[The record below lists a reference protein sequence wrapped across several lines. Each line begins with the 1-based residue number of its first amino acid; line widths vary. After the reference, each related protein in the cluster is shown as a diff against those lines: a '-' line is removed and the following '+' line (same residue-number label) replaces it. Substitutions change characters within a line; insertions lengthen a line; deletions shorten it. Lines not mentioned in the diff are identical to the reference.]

1 MELNNKYQR
10 EKFIEFLEKDFL
22 NDFKKEI
29 RPAVSKGLSTI
40 QKAHTLGRS
49 KSLDLEVFE
58 FRLSGSLNRR
68 ISLTKDAFSIMKSTA
83 SFKALAVFYSEDNA
97 EWRISLMTLGAEKT
111 DGGKAKMTY
120 SNPKRYSYLLGEKA
134 KINTPTKYLITK
146 GRVIDFGDLK
156 SRFSLEVVNKDFYK
170 EISELFAKLVG
181 GKSSKGKTSH
191 LSLLK
196 LPFIEDKSRVSL
208 EFAVRLIGRIIFC
221 WFLREKHSKA
231 GKSLMP
237 KELLSLEAVNINK
250 DYYHGILEPI
260 FFKVLNEPIKSRE
273 EEYRSNFFESVPYLN
288 GGLFSPHND
297 DYFSLNKDKQTIN
310 HNIVVIPD
318 IWFKELFSVLETYN
332 FTIDENISFDEEL
345 SIDPEMLGRIFENLL
360 AEINP
365 ETGES
370 ARKSTGSYYTPR
382 VIVEYMVDE
391 SICSYLQTQTKISEN
406 KLRSIISYDFN
417 DDIKEIISAS
427 EKNKIIDALE
437 QVKILDPACGSGAF
451 PIGALQKIVF
461 ILQQVDADGKIWFEK
476 QIKNVSPEIKRVI
489 EREFENENFDYIR
502 KLGVVRKNI
511 YGIDIQPIA
520 TEISRL
526 RCFLTLIVDESIHD
540 DLENRGI
547 EPLPNLD
554 FKFVTANSLIGLPKP
569 SSSNQQGLFEDES
582 GIGELK
588 ELREMFFNASGVERE
603 KLKLQFVQAQ
613 NRMFEKVIEK
623 KRGGMADLTTK
634 LTTWKPF
641 EHKASSWF
649 DPEWMFGIK
658 EGFSILIGNPP
669 YVRQEEID
677 YKQELKSEYEIFN
690 SVSDLYTYFY
700 ERGFRLLINSGT
712 LAFIT
717 SSKFLRARYGTILRK
732 YLKENTTIRNIV
744 NFGDQHMFEAITNT
758 LIFIATK
765 QKAENNKFNYS
776 RNIDESD
783 KIIFSQNQLQGSEW
797 TIDSPDIINL
807 KNKIE
812 NKGVPLKKWNVQMFR
827 GLLTG
832 YNEAYV
838 IDTPTKDKLCKQD
851 KQNLALIKPIIR
863 GRNIREYSHNWNGE
877 WIIFIPW
884 HFPLQDDLS
893 VTKASKE
900 AEKIFAQTY
909 PSIFDHLSQFKENL
923 AKRNQSETGI
933 RYEWYAMQRYAA
945 DYMDDFKKEKIIWI
959 ELTDKNRFSYSEKE
973 EYILAGAFMMTGE
986 SLKYLLA
993 FLNSKLCLFYFS
1005 LICNSSGMATTQWK
1019 KFALEKVPIPKI
1031 DENKQKPFVEIVDKI
1046 LSITKTEDYSISPEK
1061 QAKVKEYENQID
1073 QMVYKLYDLS
1083 DEEIKIVE
1091 GVEK

>member
-1 MELNNKYQR
+1 MQLNNKYQR
-10 EKFIEFLEKDFL
+10 ENFIEFLEKDFL
-22 NDFKKEI
+22 NDFKKDI
-29 RPAVSKGLSTI
+29 RPVISKGLSTI

-58 FRLSGSLNRR
+58 FCLSGSLNKR

-83 SFKALAVFYSEDNA
+83 NFKSLAVFYSEDNA
-97 EWRISLMTLGAEKT
+97 EWRISLMTLSAEKT
-111 DGGKAKMTY
+111 DGGKAKLTY

-134 KINTPTKYLITK
+134 KINTPTRYLIAK
-146 GRVIDFGDLK
+146 GPVIDFSDLK

-170 EISELFAKLVG
+170 EISELFTKLVG
-181 GKSSKGKTSH
+181 GTSAKGKTNH

-196 LPFIEDKSRVSL
+196 LPFIENKSRISL

-221 WFLREKHSKA
+221 WFLREKRSKA

-237 KELLSLEAVNINK
+237 KELLSLDAVNGNK
-250 DYYHGILEPI
+250 DYYHTILEPI
-260 FFKVLNEPIKSRE
+260 FFKVLNESIKSRE
-273 EEYRSNFFESVPYLN
+273 ESYRNNFFESIPYLN
-288 GGLFSPHND
+288 GGLFSPQND
-297 DYFSLNKDKQTIN
+297 DYFSSNEEKQAIN

-332 FTIDENISFDEEL
+332 FTIDENVSFDEEL

-391 SICSYLQTQTKISEN
+391 SICSYLQTQTKISED

-417 DDIKEIISAS
+417 DDKKEIISDS

-437 QVKILDPACGSGAF
+437 AVKILDLACGSGAF

-461 ILQQVDADGKIWFEK
+461 ILQQVDTDGKVWFQK
-476 QIKNVSPEIKRVI
+476 QIQNVSPEIKRVI

-526 RCFLTLIVDESIHD
+526 RCFLTLIVDEGIHD
-540 DLENRGI
+540 ELENRGI

-554 FKFVTANSLIGLPKP
+554 FKFVTANSLIGLPKL
-569 SSSNQQGLFEDES
+569 SVNNQQGLFEDTT
-582 GIGELK
+582 GIEELK
-588 ELREMFFNASGVERE
+588 DLREMFFNASGAERE
-603 KLKLQFVQAQ
+603 ELKLQFVQAQ
-613 NRMFEKVIEK
+613 NRMFEKMITGK
-623 KRGGMADLTTK
+623 TAGIADLTTK

-641 EHKASSWF
+641 EHKASTWF
-649 DPEWMFGIK
+649 ESEWMFGIK
-658 EGFSILIGNPP
+658 DGFGIVIGNPP
-669 YVRQEEID
+669 YVRQEEIN
-677 YKQELKSEYEIFN
+677 YKEELKREYEIFN

-700 ERGFRLLINSGT
+700 ERGFKLLRDSGT
-712 LAFIT
+712 LTFIT

-732 YLKENTTIRNIV
+732 YLKENTTIKSIV

-765 QKAENNKFNYS
+765 QKSENNTFNYS
-776 RNIDESD
+776 KNIDELG
-783 KIIFSQNQLQGSEW
+783 KIIFSQNELQESEW
-797 TIDSPDIINL
+797 TIDNPEVISL

-812 NKGVPLKKWNVQMFR
+812 QQGKRLKYWDVKINRGV
-827 GLLTG
+827 LTG
-832 YNEAYV
+832 YNEAFI
-838 IDTPTKDKLCKQD
+838 IDDATRNELIKKDPKAKD
-851 KQNLALIKPIIR
+851 IIKPIIR
-863 GRNIREYSHNWNGE
+863 GRDIKRYHFVESGQYFIVAHNGYRNEGKQA
-877 WIIFIPW
+877 IPAV
-884 HFPLQDDLS
+884 D
-893 VTKASKE
+893 
-900 AEKIFAQTY
+900 INNY
-909 PSIFDHLSQFKENL
+909 PSIKNHLDKYIRQLKERQDKGYTVYNL
-923 AKRNQSETGI
+923 RDCAF
-933 RYEWYAMQRYAA
+933 
-945 DYMDDFKKEKIIWI
+945 MDDFAKEKIIWI
-959 ELTDKNRFSYSEKE
+959 ELTNENKFAYSDE
-973 EYILAGAFMMTGE
+973 EDYLLAGAFFLVGK
-986 SLKYLLA
+986 SLKYFLA

-1019 KFALEKVPIPKI
+1019 KFALEKVPVKELS
-1031 DENKQKPFVEIVDKI
+1031 DKDQKPFIKIVDKI
-1046 LSITKTEDYSISPEK
+1046 LTITKAEDYLISPEK
-1061 QAKVKEYENQID
+1061 QEKVKEYEKQID
-1073 QMVYKLYDLS
+1073 QMVYKLYKLTA
-1083 DEEIKIVE
+1083 EEIKIVE
-1091 GVEK
+1091 NENR